1 MSRKLGDLSVGAKL
15 SLGFGL
21 VLIFTVSVA
30 VTAFNSLAILQ
41 ARSEQLQSESAIRAL
56 ILQARIS
63 EKDFA
68 LSLTQQ
74 NLEQVRA
81 SIDVLSRLL
90 GGANVD
96 PGERTEMRK
105 ASAAYLEQFLRYSDS
120 LRQARSAR
128 LHMQDRAKTVGDS
141 FTGVFLDQMDV
152 LNTQLERGGVAN
164 VEQMARLEQTGDLF
178 NKLSKLR
185 DSELYYS
192 LDGEERYRND
202 WETNMSDILA
212 SMDNL
217 ALNLGGPQQES
228 LQIARAAF
236 KDYREAFEQF
246 VADRA
251 QARSGDEAMTTQA
264 QRIAALL
271 DQNNQR
277 QESALAA
284 DSQNAYRRLALI
296 SLLALGLGVGASL
309 LIRHLILQPLRQ
321 AVQLTQRVAAG
332 DLSAALLSLER
343 RDELG
348 QLLETARNML
358 GSLRVL
364 VGRIHQGVNLMG
376 GTVGSLV
383 NVIERS
389 GRGVEQQRLETELA
403 ATAMD
408 QMTFTAK
415 EVARNADEASAAVA
429 QAHSHAR
436 EGDELVRMAGGK
448 IDCLALEMTGCAG
461 VMESLLRES
470 ASIGSVLD
478 VIKAVAEQTN
488 LLALNAAI
496 EAARAGKHGRGFAVV
511 ADAVRGL
518 AKRTQSSTLEIE
530 SLIMRLRLVV
540 QEAAERLHGSHVLTS
555 ETVILAGQ
563 ASQALTKITQAVL
576 SIEQMNQHIAAAAQ
590 QQSAVADKVS
600 QSMLRVR
607 EVAEGSARESLQLSD
622 STVEL
627 RQVGEELNKAVGIFR
642 L

>member
-1 MSRKLGDLSVGAKL
+1 
-15 SLGFGL
+15 
-21 VLIFTVSVA
+21 
-30 VTAFNSLAILQ
+30 
-41 ARSEQLQSESAIRAL
+41 
-56 ILQARIS
+56 
-63 EKDFA
+63 
-68 LSLTQQ
+68 
-74 NLEQVRA
+74 
-81 SIDVLSRLL
+81 
-90 GGANVD
+90 
-96 PGERTEMRK
+96 
-105 ASAAYLEQFLRYSDS
+105 
-120 LRQARSAR
+120 
-128 LHMQDRAKTVGDS
+128 
-141 FTGVFLDQMDV
+141 
-152 LNTQLERGGVAN
+152 
-164 VEQMARLEQTGDLF
+164 
-178 NKLSKLR
+178 
-185 DSELYYS
+185 
-192 LDGEERYRND
+192 
-202 WETNMSDILA
+202 
-212 SMDNL
+212 
-217 ALNLGGPQQES
+217 
-228 LQIARAAF
+228 
-236 KDYREAFEQF
+236 
-246 VADRA
+246 
-251 QARSGDEAMTTQA
+251 
-264 QRIAALL
+264 
-271 DQNNQR
+271 
-277 QESALAA
+277 
-284 DSQNAYRRLALI
+284 
-296 SLLALGLGVGASL
+296 
-309 LIRHLILQPLRQ
+309 
-321 AVQLTQRVAAG
+321 
-332 DLSAALLSLER
+332 
-343 RDELG
+343 
-348 QLLETARNML
+348 ML